1 MTDFYEWA
9 HAEPRALARF
19 VRPQDLTAEFRLP
32 GYINRLDLLQA
43 EGPQGVAGALYR
55 AIARQA
61 LQYDLSPFDPRAG
74 VVQKIRTPATILRE
88 GRATCLD
95 LAVLVAAACL
105 ENDLLSI
112 IVALEGHALV
122 GVSLGRTR
130 RAPGRA
136 PKALAWDRGLLDD
149 LEVLQE
155 LLGAEYLLIEGTGL
169 VRSQSLSADYP
180 EGQGREAGGTFSFER
195 ACVAG
200 AEQVIQALA
209 PDASVDGKRRRFL
222 YALDIHDLQVNQ
234 GFAPEEGQMADEDEK
249 DDGVALRSGRS
260 VQIGG
265 QTNRD
270 VIINGDV
277 TGRNRITTT
286 IDNSIHTGD
295 LRGNT
300 GLALGHGASATVQ
313 QGAAAADLAAA
324 FARVYQTIE
333 TRPVDPKV
341 DKEEIEDTVKRIE
354 KETAEK
360 GPAADEGRLE
370 RWVKSIGGMA
380 PDILEVMASA
390 FGGPVS
396 AAGTILK
403 KVIERAKSQ
412 AG

>member
-9 HAEPRALARF
+9 HAEPRALARC
-19 VRPQDLTAEFRLP
+19 VRPRDLTAEFRLP

-43 EGPQGVAGALYR
+43 EGPHGVASALYR

-95 LAVLVAAACL
+95 LAVLLSAACL
-105 ENDLLSI
+105 ENDLLSV
-112 IVALEGHALV
+112 IVALEGHALA

-155 LLGAEYLLIEGTGL
+155 LLGAEYLLIECTGL
-169 VRSQSLSADYP
+169 VRSQSLSTDYP
-180 EGQGREAGGTFSFER
+180 EGQGRETGGVFSFER
-195 ACVAG
+195 ACAAG
-200 AEQVIQALA
+200 AEQVARALA
-209 PDASVDGKRRRFL
+209 SDTPADGNRRRFL

-234 GFAPEEGQMADEDEK
+234 GFAPEEERMVEDDKE
-249 DDGVALRSGRS
+249 DSGTTLRSGRD
-260 VQIGG
+260 
-265 QTNRD
+265 T
-270 VIINGDV
+270 IINGDV
-277 TGRNRITTT
+277 IGRDRNTTK

-295 LRGNT
+295 LRDNVGV
-300 GLALGHGASATVQ
+300 ALGHGASASVQ
-313 QGAAAADLAAA
+313 QGAAASDLATA
-324 FARVYQTIE
+324 FAHVYQTIQA
-333 TRPVDPKV
+333 RPADPKV
-341 DKEEIEDTVKRIE
+341 DKDEIQDTVKRIE

-360 GPAADEGRLE
+360 GPAADESKLE
-370 RWVKSIGGMA
+370 RWVKNIGGMA